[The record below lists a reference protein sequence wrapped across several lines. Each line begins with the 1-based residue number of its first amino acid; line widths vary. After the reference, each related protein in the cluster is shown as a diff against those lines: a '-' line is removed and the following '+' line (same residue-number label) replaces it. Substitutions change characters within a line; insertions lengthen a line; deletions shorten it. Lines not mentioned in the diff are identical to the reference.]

1 MRPTGRAVLGALLVV
16 AALALSACWSPPV
29 ANVQPRGEPRL
40 IEGAIVVESVKP
52 HAIIQSLDQQA
63 RSITLLSPGE
73 TQPVT
78 YSVGPHVGTLDR
90 LKAGDRVQATVG
102 EELTVYI
109 RRDGQPP
116 DTDGLPSD
124 VDARVLS
131 VDNSYRLLTLR
142 FHNGRDE
149 TFKVSGR
156 VRLDEMEAGDAV
168 SIRPIQA
175 TALRP
180 KG

>member
-1 MRPTGRAVLGALLVV
+1 MLAALLVV
-16 AALALSACWSPPV
+16 AALAQSGCWSPPV
-29 ANVQPRGEPRL
+29 ANVQPKGEPRL
-40 IEGAIVVESVKP
+40 IESAIVVESVKS
-52 HAIIQSLDQQA
+52 HATIQSLDPQS

-73 TQPVT
+73 TRPVT

-90 LKAGDRVQATVG
+90 LKAGGRVRATVG
-102 EELTVYI
+102 EELTVYVQ
-109 RRDGQPP
+109 RDGRPP

-131 VDNSYRLLTLR
+131 VDRSYRLLTLR
-142 FHNGRDE
+142 FPNGGDE